1 MMPSS
6 VFVFG
11 GRDHEKC
18 KEKIVSVDKRFHYSL
33 IDQKYFS
40 YDRNSENNNCRVLLR
55 FKTYIQFLGEV
66 TSC

>member
-18 KEKIVSVDKRFHYSL
+18 KEKIVSVDKRFQYSP
-33 IDQKYFS
+33 IDQKY
-40 YDRNSENNNCRVLLR
+40 LL
-55 FKTYIQFLGEV
+55 FLLGIVKITTAE
-66 TSC
+66 CC

>member
-33 IDQKYFS
+33 IDQKY
-40 YDRNSENNNCRVLLR
+40 LLS
-55 FKTYIQFLGEV
+55 L
-66 TSC
+66 